1 MFTPTQTVAASLNI
15 DGSSDSKSDRNWKLI
30 IGQDRKVCE
39 RVSGTS
45 GLNKQACTQVLHKKG
60 EFMEYWLLAQPL
72 LIENNHFSETTEITD
87 TKELKIPQESLAGQ
101 GSSRKP

>member
-1 MFTPTQTVAASLNI
+1 
-15 DGSSDSKSDRNWKLI
+15 
-30 IGQDRKVCE
+30 
-39 RVSGTS
+39 
-45 GLNKQACTQVLHKKG
+45 
-60 EFMEYWLLAQPL
+60 MEYWLLAQPL